1 MRRRDREDRGCQ
13 LKEHGAALDRDQAFE
28 GTCPTCGQTYLTE
41 AAQLGLHAI
50 SALEIL
56 AGENP
61 DLKSL
66 MPGIG
71 IVKMSITQAIKGETH
86 APGQNSP
93 QDPPEG
99 T

>member
-1 MRRRDREDRGCQ
+1 
-13 LKEHGAALDRDQAFE
+13 
-28 GTCPTCGQTYLTE
+28 
-41 AAQLGLHAI
+41 
-50 SALEIL
+50 
-56 AGENP
+56 
-61 DLKSL
+61 